1 MINRE
6 VEEEDRLERMENG
19 RKKIEA
25 AIEWNEKRI
34 NWPQWM
40 PHTHACTLFSLSQNH
55 SHTLMYCKQCH
66 AH

>member
-34 NWPQWM
+34 NWPRWM
-40 PHTHACTLFSLSQNH
+40 PHTHTRMHTVLSFAKPL
-55 SHTLMYCKQCH
+55 SHTHVL
-66 AH
+66 